1 MLQDAAAQG
10 VFAALRVRGYRV
22 YWTTGLVSNV
32 GTAMQGVALDWLV
45 LTVSHS
51 GTAVGWTAGL
61 QFAPVLLFGLWGGVL
76 ADRRDRRTVLL
87 VAQSLYAL
95 QALVLAV
102 AVLSGHA
109 PLWLLYALAFCLG
122 CVFTVENPARLSF
135 VTELVGGRLIPNAA
149 GLNILSLNVAR
160 LVGPA
165 LAGVLIG
172 AVGTGWV
179 FALNAAS
186 FAVVLLGLLSIRPA
200 APPRPAVRTPWAG
213 AGRDGLRYVAARPQ
227 LLGVFAVFGIT
238 ATFAV
243 NFPTTMT
250 LFAGRVFDV
259 GAGGLGLMSTALSV
273 GTIAGTLVA
282 TRRVAPRVRTVVV
295 GAVLFAASELL
306 TALAPDYPVY
316 LALLVPV
323 GFTLM
328 ILNTAVSAFVQTEVG
343 DAVRGR
349 VMAVYTVISMG
360 GTPVGSPVIGWISQH
375 AGVRWGIVAGAAAAT
390 AAAVAVGAWLL
401 RDDGVRPPARSAVRA
416 RRLGARADAGAGPE
430 ADARPRAGRPAG
442 GRIAGPVAE
451 ADAPACG
458 SGSGGHE

>member
-1 MLQDAAAQG
+1 VLQDAAAQG

-22 YWTTGLVSNV
+22 YWTTGLVSNT

-179 FALNAAS
+179 FALNACCRSGRRPGRGPRRARPGRGRAGTVCATSPSAPTCWAS
-186 FAVVLLGLLSIRPA
+186 SRCSGS
-200 APPRPAVRTPWAG
+200 PRPSR
-213 AGRDGLRYVAARPQ
+213 
-227 LLGVFAVFGIT
+227 
-238 ATFAV
+238 
-243 NFPTTMT
+243 
-250 LFAGRVFDV
+250 
-259 GAGGLGLMSTALSV
+259 
-273 GTIAGTLVA
+273 
-282 TRRVAPRVRTVVV
+282 
-295 GAVLFAASELL
+295 
-306 TALAPDYPVY
+306 
-316 LALLVPV
+316 
-323 GFTLM
+323 
-328 ILNTAVSAFVQTEVG
+328 
-343 DAVRGR
+343 
-349 VMAVYTVISMG
+349 
-360 GTPVGSPVIGWISQH
+360 
-375 AGVRWGIVAGAAAAT
+375 
-390 AAAVAVGAWLL
+390 
-401 RDDGVRPPARSAVRA
+401 
-416 RRLGARADAGAGPE
+416 
-430 ADARPRAGRPAG
+430 
-442 GRIAGPVAE
+442 
-451 ADAPACG
+451 
-458 SGSGGHE
+458 

>member
-1 MLQDAAAQG
+1 MFESAAPRG
-10 VFAALRVRGYRV
+10 VFAALSVRGYRV
-22 YWTTGLVSNV
+22 YWTTGLVSNT
-32 GTAMQGVALDWLV
+32 GSAMQGVALDWLV
-45 LTVSHS
+45 LTVTHS

-76 ADRRDRRTVLL
+76 ADRCDRRTLLL
-87 VAQSLYAL
+87 VAQSLYAA

-109 PLWLLYALAFCLG
+109 PLWLLYTLAFCLG

-135 VTELVGGRLIPNAA
+135 VTELVGERLIPNAA

-165 LAGVLIG
+165 IAGVLIG

-179 FALNAAS
+179 FAVNAVS
-186 FAVVLLGLLSIRPA
+186 FVAVLIGLLSIRPQRR
-200 APPRPAVRTPWAG
+200 PVPAVHTPWAAAG
-213 AGRDGLRYVAARPQ
+213 ADGLRYVAARPE
-227 LLGVFAVFGIT
+227 LLGVFAIFGMVS
-238 ATFAV
+238 TFAV

-273 GTIAGTLVA
+273 GTITGTLVA
-282 TRRVAPRVRTVVV
+282 TRRVAPRLRTVVV
-295 GAVLFAASELL
+295 GAVLFGVSEAL
-306 TALAPDYPVY
+306 TALAPSYVGY

-328 ILNTAVSAFVQTEVG
+328 ILNTAVSAFVQMEVRDG
-343 DAVRGR
+343 VRGR

-360 GTPVGSPVIGWISQH
+360 GTPVGGPVIGWVSQH
-375 AGVRWGIVAGAAAAT
+375 AGVRWGLA
-390 AAAVAVGAWLL
+390 
-401 RDDGVRPPARSAVRA
+401 
-416 RRLGARADAGAGPE
+416 AGAGVAVLSALAVALWLSRRPATPPVASTPVRSAAVE
-430 ADARPRAGRPAG
+430 AALDHPAPTGPYDRPRT
-442 GRIAGPVAE
+442 
-451 ADAPACG
+451 
-458 SGSGGHE
+458 